1 MFVCNLS
8 WRFHVLLLKRETH
21 IERDRVGRGEEIDF
35 LHYFFLPIFSCQ
47 KIALLFPWTIF
58 SFDEDINQCFIF
70 INSINSSI
78 CFLRECFCTVTDLCV
93 LLIVAVNNLP
103 ETIHIKYMPGK
114 PEIFLLKENLNN
126 R

>member
-1 MFVCNLS
+1 M
-8 WRFHVLLLKRETH
+8 
-21 IERDRVGRGEEIDF
+21 
-35 LHYFFLPIFSCQ
+35 
-47 KIALLFPWTIF
+47 
-58 SFDEDINQCFIF
+58 
-70 INSINSSI
+70 
-78 CFLRECFCTVTDLCV
+78 TDLCV

>member
-1 MFVCNLS
+1 MFYFYKFNQ
-8 WRFHVLLLKRETH
+8 LL
-21 IERDRVGRGEEIDF
+21 
-35 LHYFFLPIFSCQ
+35 Y
-47 KIALLFPWTIF
+47 LLFKGMCCIM
-58 SFDEDINQCFIF
+58 
-70 INSINSSI
+70 
-78 CFLRECFCTVTDLCV
+78 TDLCV